1 MHHQKQKNMNNF
13 RNMQKVTPEVIERL
27 EFILNELEKE
37 NCALEIKVEL
47 HEIEEK
53 YDLYDC
59 IFEENDKKGV
69 KDIKGNVRVPA
80 MYKDYSLRYAFHHLR
95 KAPIP
100 AENEDGKYALIKADG
115 TGTPITSFEYDW
127 ISLVPFTSLFIAE
140 KNGKEGLVSFEGE
153 VIVPCEL
160 DSVSNGVPMN
170 GLIELTNDNKYGL
183 FDYKTGLYVKPIFD
197 QLEENNDNVYVRLND
212 HWGYL
217 DEEGNFID
225 EADVETWENCYLL
238 NWLE

>member
-80 MYKDYSLRYAFHHLR
+80 IYKDFSLRYAFHHLR

-100 AENEDGKYALIKADG
+100 AQNEDGK
-115 TGTPITSFEYDW
+115 
-127 ISLVPFTSLFIAE
+127 
-140 KNGKEGLVSFEGE
+140 
-153 VIVPCEL
+153 
-160 DSVSNGVPMN
+160 
-170 GLIELTNDNKYGL
+170 
-183 FDYKTGLYVKPIFD
+183 
-197 QLEENNDNVYVRLND
+197 
-212 HWGYL
+212 
-217 DEEGNFID
+217 
-225 EADVETWENCYLL
+225 
-238 NWLE
+238 